1 MQTRRSKF
9 SPYRVEAAEPISHL
23 ATISSTLAAARVSSA
38 RLRPS
43 PAETFGL
50 SIICSPKWSV
60 EGLCPPPNLPP
71 ILQPHQ
77 PPFPAVL
84 TWTSDAILAI
94 LSIVLFS
101 WNIKRDWSPCKKN
114 KISLYLYMTRRDAHC
129 KSTSTSRYK
138 RRMRSDVH
146 RVIDNR
152 RKNKA
157 KLRPS

>member
-84 TWTSDAILAI
+84 TWTSNSILAI

-101 WNIKRDWSPCKKN
+101 WNTKRDYSLCKK
-114 KISLYLYMTRRDAHC
+114 KIRSHSISIWRAGMHIAKARAPADIKDAWG
-129 KSTSTSRYK
+129 
-138 RRMRSDVH
+138 RMF
-146 RVIDNR
+146 IE
-152 RKNKA
+152 
-157 KLRPS
+157 

>member
-84 TWTSDAILAI
+84 TWTSNSILAI

-101 WNIKRDWSPCKKN
+101 WNIKRDWSLCKK
-114 KISLYLYMTRRDAHC
+114 TRPDTRQYSRGRFGRSGNAKTACNSEIWPTDGPTDRPIPLGVESRVRD
-129 KSTSTSRYK
+129 
-138 RRMRSDVH
+138 
-146 RVIDNR
+146 
-152 RKNKA
+152 
-157 KLRPS
+157 